1 MKGNTMKD
9 KISMISFMI
18 FVFSMFFAA
27 GAIEENQFFM
37 GAMLVLT
44 GILTGTLTAILQ
56 K

>member
-1 MKGNTMKD
+1 MRD

-44 GILTGTLTAILQ
+44 GILTGTLTAVLQ
-56 K
+56 KQ

>member
-1 MKGNTMKD
+1 
-9 KISMISFMI
+9 MI